1 MPAQGSAP
9 RATLELKVK
18 VWGMG
23 ANNQP
28 FFQNAMAQ
36 DISATRACIYGI
48 EPELKV
54 GDFIGV
60 QYEGKKAR
68 CKIIWVVDAGAL
80 KKTQAGVEVVPEQDC
95 PWVTALPVEMKVDER
110 TASPGTPGQTRSR
123 DHAGPEGQP
132 IRPLKP

>member
-9 RATLELKVK
+9 RTTLDLNVK

-28 FFQNAMAQ
+28 FFQNAMARN
-36 DISATRACIYGI
+36 ISATGACIYGI

-54 GDFIGV
+54 GDVIGV
-60 QYEGKKAR
+60 QYEDKKAR

-80 KKTQAGVEVVPEQDC
+80 KKTQAGVELVPEQDC
-95 PWVTALPVEMKVDER
+95 PWATALPGEMKADER
-110 TASPGTPGQTRSR
+110 AV
-123 DHAGPEGQP
+123 
-132 IRPLKP
+132 IRQAKSQEIR